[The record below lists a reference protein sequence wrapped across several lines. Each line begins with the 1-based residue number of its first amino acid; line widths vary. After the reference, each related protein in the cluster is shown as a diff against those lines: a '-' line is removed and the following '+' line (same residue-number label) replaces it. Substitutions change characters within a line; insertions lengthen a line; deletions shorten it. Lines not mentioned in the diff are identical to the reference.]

1 MVTRIRLYIIWS
13 FFIHFAQPKVTLFV
27 FFFFFFQNLLK
38 GLTLSW
44 RRPMS
49 YRNQSID
56 LLRNSMDWFLD
67 DIGLPHERVKK
78 NNKPVSEVIVSMIAF
93 SQHTTLDNQ
102 HDQTCFDKNVLTER
116 MPLERVSSAIRLL
129 RLLLD
134 WKNAISTGIKILQD
148 NCSVSVK
155 FV

>member
-1 MVTRIRLYIIWS
+1 MIIFYS
-13 FFIHFAQPKVTLFV
+13 LCSTESNFIC
-27 FFFFFFQNLLK
+27 FFFQNLLK

-56 LLRNSMDWFLD
+56 LLRNSVDWFLY
-67 DIGLPHERVKK
+67 DIGLRHERVNK

-102 HDQTCFDKNVLTER
+102 HDQTFFDKNVIIER
-116 MPLERVSSAIRLL
+116 MPLERVSSTIRLL
-129 RLLLD
+129 RRLLD
-134 WKNAISTGIKILQD
+134 WKKMQFPLASRYYKIIVLFQL
-148 NCSVSVK
+148 NSYSLSKNVLI
-155 FV
+155 

>member
-1 MVTRIRLYIIWS
+1 
-13 FFIHFAQPKVTLFV
+13 
-27 FFFFFFQNLLK
+27 
-38 GLTLSW
+38 
-44 RRPMS
+44 MS

-67 DIGLPHERVKK
+67 DIGLRHERVKK

-134 WKNAISTGIKILQD
+134 
-148 NCSVSVK
+148 
-155 FV
+155 